1 MSYKTV
7 LVHSDTSVHA
17 AGRIRLAAQVA
28 NSEGAHLVGVAVTG
42 MSRFMFPETVA
53 PLTPPVV
60 TNYAD
65 TMHEHARQALDSFLH
80 IARAEG
86 VASHEARLVSDDP
99 EGALVLMSRYADL
112 VVLSQ
117 TDPAYQVAGAV
128 RQLPEYV
135 MLNSARPVL
144 VVPYAGRVDRLYGNA
159 MVAWD
164 GSVEAA
170 RALGGALPLLRRA
183 TAVTVAQFQRGEVVA
198 PATQAADLTA
208 WLARHG
214 IRISVAE
221 QHVDIDDGNALLSLA
236 ADTQAGLLVMGGYGH
251 SRLRELLLGGVTKT
265 VLESMTVPVL
275 MAH

>member
-1 MSYKTV
+1 
-7 LVHSDTSVHA
+7 
-17 AGRIRLAAQVA
+17 
-28 NSEGAHLVGVAVTG
+28 
-42 MSRFMFPETVA
+42 
-53 PLTPPVV
+53 
-60 TNYAD
+60 
-65 TMHEHARQALDSFLH
+65 
-80 IARAEG
+80 
-86 VASHEARLVSDDP
+86 
-99 EGALVLMSRYADL
+99 MSRYADL

-144 VVPYAGRVDRLYGNA
+144 VVPYAGRVDRLCGNA

-170 RALGGALPLLRRA
+170 RALGGALPLLLRA
-183 TAVTVAQFQRGEVVA
+183 TAVTVAQFQRGEVVE

-214 IRISVAE
+214 IRASVAE
-221 QHVDIDDGNALLSLA
+221 QHVDMDAGNALLSLA

-251 SRLRELLLGGVTKT
+251 SVLRELLLGGVTKT

>member
-7 LVHSDTSVHA
+7 LVHADTSMHA

-28 NSEGAHLVGVAVTG
+28 NSEGAHLIGVAVTG
-42 MSRFMFPETVA
+42 VSRFMFPDTGA
-53 PLTPPVV
+53 PLAPPVV
-60 TNYAD
+60 ANFAV
-65 TMHEHARQALDSFLH
+65 TMREHARKALDQFLH

-86 VASHEARLVSDDP
+86 VASHEARLVDDDP

-117 TDPAYQVAGAV
+117 TDPAHQVAGAV

-135 MLNSARPVL
+135 MLNIARPVL
-144 VVPYAGRVDRLYGNA
+144 LAPYAGRVDQLCGSA

-164 GSVEAA
+164 GSLEAA
-170 RALGGALPLLRRA
+170 RALGGALPLLRCA
-183 TAVTVAQFQRGEVVA
+183 SAVIVAQFQRAEVVE

-214 IRISVAE
+214 IRATVAE
-221 QHVDIDDGNALLSLA
+221 QHVDIDEGNALLSLA
-236 ADTQAGLLVMGGYGH
+236 SDMQADLVVMGGYGH

-265 VLESMTVPVL
+265 MLESMTVPVL

>member
-7 LVHSDTSVHA
+7 LVHADTSVHA

-28 NSEGAHLVGVAVTG
+28 SSEGAHLIGVAVTG
-42 MSRFMFPETVA
+42 ISRFMFPETAA
-53 PLTPPVV
+53 PLTPPTVA
-60 TNYAD
+60 NYAV
-65 TMHEHARQALDSFLH
+65 TMHEHARQALDQFLH

-86 VASHEARLVSDDP
+86 VASHEARLVDDDP
-99 EGALVLMSRYADL
+99 EGALVLMSRYADV

-117 TDPAYQVAGAV
+117 TDPAHQVAGAV

-135 MLNSARPVL
+135 MLNIARPVL
-144 VVPYAGRVDRLYGNA
+144 LVPYAKRPERLCGNA

-170 RALGGALPLLRRA
+170 RALAGALPLLRRA
-183 TAVTVAQFQRGEVVA
+183 SVVTVAQFQRGEPVE
-198 PATQAADLTA
+198 PAAQAADLTA

-214 IRISVAE
+214 VRASVTE
-221 QHVDIDDGNALLSLA
+221 PGVGIDDGNALLSLA
-236 ADTQAGLLVMGGYGH
+236 ADTQADLVVMGGYGH

-265 VLESMTVPVL
+265 MLEAMTVPVL